1 MSVLSVR
8 EFQAPDGD
16 TDFPIPKQI
25 KTLLERK
32 AELALGAQKLER
44 TWCT

>member
-1 MSVLSVR
+1 MPHIEWEKSAGGS
-8 EFQAPDGD
+8 
-16 TDFPIPKQI
+16 DFPIPKQI
-25 KTLLERK
+25 KTRLERK